1 MYNVLFMKWRSDAFY
16 NTNCHVPAPRD
27 KNVNDGEM
35 LGGVGEKCNFDGE
48 TK

>member
-1 MYNVLFMKWRSDAFY
+1 MAGQSARAKDAFLL
-16 NTNCHVPAPRD
+16 CQPSHSAPRD